1 MSRDARTELVVVAF
15 FGDMAK
21 LVVVMEVSSPKV
33 GTNVG
38 HLLSTPL
45 IREKSKAT
53 QVKTWAPSPFQ
64 YPMRK
69 VIKKRRYKMKT
80 YVSR

>member
-21 LVVVMEVSSPKV
+21 LVVVMEVSSSNV
-33 GTNVG
+33 GANVG

-45 IREKSKAT
+45 IREKSKAI
-53 QVKTWAPSPFQ
+53 QVKTWTPSPFH

-69 VIKKRRYKMKT
+69 VIEGRRYKMKT